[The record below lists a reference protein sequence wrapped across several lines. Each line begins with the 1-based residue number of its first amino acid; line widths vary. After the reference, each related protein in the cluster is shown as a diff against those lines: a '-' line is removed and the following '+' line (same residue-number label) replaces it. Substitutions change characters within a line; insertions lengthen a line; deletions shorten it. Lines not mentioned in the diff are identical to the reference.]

1 MNHVLSVARKEL
13 RAYFLSPIALIFLGA
28 FLFLSLATVFVF
40 KGFFARGIADVRP
53 LFALLPIYLIFL
65 SAAVTMRLWSE
76 EQKMGTLEVLLTLP
90 VKVHHLVLGKFLGA
104 LALTAV
110 ALTLTLGIPITV
122 SMLGDLDWGP
132 VIGGYLAALLLAGAY
147 LSIGTF
153 VSSLTENQI
162 VSLMLTVL
170 LCGAFFLVG
179 EDWIT
184 SQVGNR
190 PAEVLAAFGTGARFE
205 SIRRGVIDLR
215 DLIYYLGI
223 IIGFLALNT
232 HVLNSKGWSEGA
244 RTASKRYAASL
255 TVVLAIANVL
265 LLNLWTSKV
274 TGLRLDMTER
284 GEYSISDVTKKMIRG
299 FDEPLLIRGYFSD
312 KTHPLLAPMVPRIRD
327 MIEEYGEVSGGKVIT
342 EYVDPR
348 EDEDL
353 EKEANQ
359 LYGIKAFPF
368 KIANRLDQSVVNS
381 YFSILVKYGDQ
392 YEVLNFSDLIEVQV
406 SGVNDIEVK
415 LRNLEYDLTRA
426 MKKVSSGFQTVD
438 AMFARLS
445 EPAEFTAFV
454 TPKSL
459 PGNYQA
465 APKVLEAVLNKMK
478 TEAAGKFSF
487 KIIDPSQP
495 GAEETA
501 ESLYSKYGFRPFAS
515 SFLSEETFYLHLLLK
530 VGDRY
535 ERINPPDDMSEAT
548 LEKDITAALKRGA
561 PGFLKTVGL
570 VKPKSEPPKMPP
582 QMQGQPPPPAPD
594 LSKAIEQQL
603 GESYS
608 VETITLEDGTVPS
621 QIDVLLVVGPQ
632 DFSEAQRFAID
643 QHLMRGGTVLV
654 FASKF
659 MLDPHAG
666 QNLKVRKV
674 TTGLEAMLASYGV
687 ELGDQM
693 VMDGQN
699 EGIPVPVMREV
710 RGMQIREIQMLDYP
724 YFVNVRPDG
733 MSSEAPVVGGLQGL
747 TLPWSTVLTVN
758 PPGPS
763 EGQQG
768 KALEAVVLMEST
780 KNAWTSDSVDVQPNF
795 QLYPGNGFA
804 PPPSETRQYPL
815 AVQLTGTFTSF
826 FKGKKAPSAA
836 EGGANTIISQSPGT
850 ARLVV
855 VGSTAFTNDLVLS
868 LTRQGASNLQLVQNL
883 VDWGVEDT
891 DLLSI
896 RSRGTFART
905 LVPLSAE
912 QAFKW
917 ELINYG
923 LVIGALGLIVL
934 VTISRRRNLR
944 PFDLDPSAQ
953 VARAPQATAT
963 EVVS

>member
-1 MNHVLSVARKEL
+1 MNHVLSIARKEL
-13 RAYFLSPIALIFLGA
+13 RAYFLSPVALIFLGA

-76 EQKMGTLEVLLTLP
+76 EQKMGTLEVLMTLP
-90 VKVHHLVLGKFLGA
+90 VKVHHLVVGKFLGA
-104 LALTAV
+104 LALTAI
-110 ALTLTLGIPITV
+110 ALVLTLGVPVTV
-122 SMLGDLDWGP
+122 SLLGDLDWGP
-132 VIGGYLAALLLAGAY
+132 VIGGYVAALLLAGAY

-153 VSSLTENQI
+153 ISSITENQI
-162 VSLMLTVL
+162 ISLMLTVL
-170 LCGAFFLVG
+170 LCGAFFLIG

-184 SQVGNR
+184 NQVGNR
-190 PAEVLAAFGTGARFE
+190 PAEVLAALGTGARFE

-223 IIGFLALNT
+223 IIGFLALNSY
-232 HVLNSKGWSEGA
+232 VLSSKGWSEGA
-244 RTASKRYAASL
+244 RTASRRHAATL
-255 TVVLAIANVL
+255 TVALALANVL
-265 LLNLWTSKV
+265 LLNLWSSHV
-274 TGLRLDMTER
+274 SALRVDMTER
-284 GEYSISDVTKKMIRG
+284 GEYSISEVTKKMIRG

-348 EDEDL
+348 ENEDL

-392 YEVLNFSDLIEVQV
+392 YEVLSFSDLIEVQV
-406 SGVNDIEVK
+406 SGVSDIEVK

-426 MKKVSSGFQTVD
+426 MKKVASGFQTVD

-454 TPKSL
+454 TPGSL
-459 PGNYQA
+459 PGNYKD
-465 APKVLEAVLNKMK
+465 APKVLEAVLSKMK
-478 TEAAGKFSF
+478 TGAKGNFTYT
-487 KIIDPSQP
+487 IVDPSQP
-495 GAEETA
+495 GAAETQ
-501 ESLYSKYGFRPFAS
+501 ETLYSKYGFRPFAS

-548 LEKDITAALKRGA
+548 LEKDITSALKRGA

-570 VKPKSEPPKMPP
+570 VKPKSEPPQMPP
-582 QMQGQPPPPAPD
+582 QMRGQQPPPAPD
-594 LSKAIEQQL
+594 LSKAIQQQL
-603 GESYS
+603 GESYT
-608 VETITLEDGTVPS
+608 VEELTLEDGSVPA
-621 QIDVLLVVGPQ
+621 QVDVLLVVGPQ
-632 DFSEAQRFAID
+632 DFTDTQQLAID

-666 QNLKVRKV
+666 QSLKVRKV
-674 TTGLEAMLASYGV
+674 KTGLEPLLASYGV
-687 ELGDQM
+687 ELGEQM
-693 VMDGQN
+693 VLDAQN

-710 RGMQIREIQMLDYP
+710 RGMQIREMQILDYP
-724 YFVNVRPDG
+724 YFVNVRPEG
-733 MSSEAPVVGGLQGL
+733 MSEEAPVVGGLQGL
-747 TLPWSTVLTVN
+747 TLPWATELAVN
-758 PPGPS
+758 VPAPV
-763 EGQQG
+763 EGDEG
-768 KALEAVVLMEST
+768 TPIEAVVLLKST
-780 KNAWTSDSVDVQPNF
+780 DNAWTTDSTDVQPNF
-795 QLYPGNGFA
+795 QTYPGNGFA
-804 PPPSETRQYPL
+804 PPPAEVDSFPL
-815 AVQLTGTFTSF
+815 AVQLTGSF
-826 FKGKKAPSAA
+826 SSYFKDKPAPKGEKGSA
-836 EGGANTIISQSPGT
+836 GPVIKQSPGN

-868 LTRQGASNLQLVQNL
+868 LTRQGASNLQLVENL

-905 LVPLSAE
+905 LVPMSADE
-912 QAFKW
+912 AFKW

-923 LVIGALGLIVL
+923 LVLGALGLIIL
-934 VTISRRRNLR
+934 VTLSRRRGLK
-944 PFDLDPSAQ
+944 PFDLDTSKRGPRSAAELQ
-953 VARAPQATAT
+953 KEAN
-963 EVVS
+963 